1 MKSAFRKHRK
11 SVPRVGGELTQINVT
26 GAGEVDKE
34 SGYAPFLTAAQRKRM
49 SPIPVLA
56 VARLSH
62 DPDQAAPPE
71 NSPLRIFVLSGQ

>member
-34 SGYAPFLTAAQRKRM
+34 SGYTLTHIHGYRTNEHEFICQTRVFGSHSR
-49 SPIPVLA
+49 LA
-56 VARLSH
+56 GART
-62 DPDQAAPPE
+62 DAGRD
-71 NSPLRIFVLSGQ
+71 